1 MLKKYKNVL
10 VLGGSGFLGSH
21 VCDALTNYGY
31 KVTIYDLKKSR
42 WFNKKQKMII
52 GSLLDIK
59 KLKNYKKIILYSIL
73 GVSDLDDAVKNPIST
88 IKLNILANMQ
98 LLKICSHYKV
108 QDISILAQF
117 MPGKGGFYSASKR
130 SAEDYIKE
138 FCTLS
143 KLDYT
148 ILRYGTVYG
157 PRATDTNSVKNII
170 KYAIK
175 NKKIL
180 YPGNKKSKREY
191 IYVKDAAKI
200 RKILNKNLL
209 INV

>member
-1 MLKKYKNVL
+1 
-10 VLGGSGFLGSH
+10 
-21 VCDALTNYGY
+21 
-31 KVTIYDLKKSR
+31 
-42 WFNKKQKMII
+42 
-52 GSLLDIK
+52 
-59 KLKNYKKIILYSIL
+59 
-73 GVSDLDDAVKNPIST
+73 
-88 IKLNILANMQ
+88 MQ

-108 QDISILAQF
+108 SRYIYSSSIYAGSTQ
-117 MPGKGGFYSASKR
+117 GGFYSASKR

-180 YPGNKKSKREY
+180 Y
-191 IYVKDAAKI
+191 
-200 RKILNKNLL
+200 RK
-209 INV
+209 